1 MICKNCNRENNDNAN
16 FCAFCGKELDKK
28 DRSKIDLKKDEDV
41 VYFDPYDDEEV
52 DFEDYDYEEDEEK
65 VQNFEFKQD
74 DEKDNN
80 NVDYSNKKGIIFIS
94 AILLILLV
102 VFIIPKL
109 GILKGDSEVS
119 STSSVSEEKAE
130 TKAVEEDTKG
140 KLEDKDSKNE
150 DLSKDNSIVS
160 NKKSKETQKIYI
172 TNSEC
177 SSILHDSTN
186 KDYGSTRVL
195 DGDFSTVWSEG
206 VSGYGEGEWIR
217 LDFDSIYTV
226 EKIKIVN
233 GLVNKKNGYYNN
245 NRPKSISLRFS
256 DGSRQTIY
264 LEDDNTGYQVVNID
278 PVDSNYIEFTINS
291 VYYGTKYDDTC
302 IADIEVLGY

>member
-52 DFEDYDYEEDEEK
+52 DFEDYDYEEDEEE

-140 KLEDKDSKNE
+140 KLEYKDSKNE

>member
-52 DFEDYDYEEDEEK
+52 DFEDYDYEEDEEE

-302 IADIEVLGY
+302 IADIEILGY

>member
-52 DFEDYDYEEDEEK
+52 DFEDYDYEEDEEE

>member
-52 DFEDYDYEEDEEK
+52 DFEDYDYEEDEEE

-278 PVDSNYIEFTINS
+278 PVDSNYIEFTIKS
-291 VYYGTKYDDTC
+291 VYYGTKYNDTC
-302 IADIEVLGY
+302 IADIEILGY

>member
-1 MICKNCNRENNDNAN
+1 M
-16 FCAFCGKELDKK
+16 
-28 DRSKIDLKKDEDV
+28 
-41 VYFDPYDDEEV
+41 
-52 DFEDYDYEEDEEK
+52 
-65 VQNFEFKQD
+65 
-74 DEKDNN
+74 
-80 NVDYSNKKGIIFIS
+80 
-94 AILLILLV
+94 

>member
-52 DFEDYDYEEDEEK
+52 DFEDYDYEEDEEE

-206 VSGYGEGEWIR
+206 VSGYG
-217 LDFDSIYTV
+217 
-226 EKIKIVN
+226 
-233 GLVNKKNGYYNN
+233 
-245 NRPKSISLRFS
+245 
-256 DGSRQTIY
+256 
-264 LEDDNTGYQVVNID
+264 
-278 PVDSNYIEFTINS
+278 
-291 VYYGTKYDDTC
+291 
-302 IADIEVLGY
+302 

>member
-52 DFEDYDYEEDEEK
+52 DFEDYDYEEDEEE

-160 NKKSKETQKIYI
+160 NKKSNETQKIYI